1 LILIPVAIAALNALN
16 IPAVSVPA
24 SNMLNALLNALPA
37 IFGALLLLAIAYF
50 VARLVGGF
58 VAGLLRNIG
67 FDRFFARIGLFRGV
81 AGVEPPPVNP
91 YGTTPPGGGQPV
103 GAQMGGLTPSAIVGY
118 LVTAAII
125 LFAAMEAANLLGFE
139 ILAVL
144 VSRFIVAATQVL
156 VGLIIFGIGLYLS
169 SLAERVIRNS
179 GASQAHILAP
189 AARAAIIIF
198 SAALA
203 LREMGIAESIV
214 NLAFGLMLGAVA
226 VAVGLAFGLGGREAA
241 ARQLER
247 WQREIGTASPPA
259 GIPGP
264 EMRPGEVAG
273 PDKG

>member
-1 LILIPVAIAALNALN
+1 
-16 IPAVSVPA
+16 
-24 SNMLNALLNALPA
+24 MLNALLNALPA

-144 VSRFIVAATQVL
+144 VSRFIVAAT
-156 VGLIIFGIGLYLS
+156 
-169 SLAERVIRNS
+169 
-179 GASQAHILAP
+179 
-189 AARAAIIIF
+189 
-198 SAALA
+198 
-203 LREMGIAESIV
+203 
-214 NLAFGLMLGAVA
+214 
-226 VAVGLAFGLGGREAA
+226 
-241 ARQLER
+241 
-247 WQREIGTASPPA
+247 
-259 GIPGP
+259 
-264 EMRPGEVAG
+264 
-273 PDKG
+273 